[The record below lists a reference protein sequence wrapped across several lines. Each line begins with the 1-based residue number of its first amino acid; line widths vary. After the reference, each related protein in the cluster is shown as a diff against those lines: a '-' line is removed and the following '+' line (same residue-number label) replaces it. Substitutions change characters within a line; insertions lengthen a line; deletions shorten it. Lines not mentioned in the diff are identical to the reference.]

1 MLHHAANQPASR
13 HAKRLPGLG
22 LLIALM
28 LILVSRGPSI
38 AGQQKQTTCAR
49 QGRDI
54 LYRLLQAPGERAW
67 LDDAA
72 AQINPMCATV
82 AAPQPLLSNVFFH
95 VGNQAWLAQAWT
107 KAAAAYRA
115 AIARD
120 PGQAM
125 PRRRL
130 AEILLYRDQQPDA
143 ALAQLQQAQMLAPR
157 ESYTYL
163 VMAHAYLALNEPE
176 QGLQAANQAL
186 AVTQTAY
193 GFMVQGQMLAALAR
207 WPEAV
212 ASLRASIALD
222 DSTAGAY
229 LLLGNAL
236 QANGE
241 PDAARAA
248 WAEAQR
254 RDPSISAPTPAPS
267 RP

>member
-1 MLHHAANQPASR
+1 MLHRVAHQPAPR
-13 HAKRLPGLG
+13 HRLWLAPLG
-22 LLIALM
+22 LLIALA
-28 LILVSRGPSI
+28 LILIGRGSSL
-38 AGQQKQTTCAR
+38 AAQQRQTFCAR

-54 LYRLLQAPGERAW
+54 LYRLLQAPGQQAW

-72 AQINPMCATV
+72 AQINPVCATT
-82 AAPQPLLSNVFFH
+82 AAPQPLLSNVFFQ
-95 VGNQAWLAQAWT
+95 VGNRAWLAQSWA
-107 KAAAAYRA
+107 KAAAAYRT

-120 PGQAM
+120 PTQAM

-130 AEILLYRDQQPDA
+130 AEILLYRDQQPAA
-143 ALAQLQQAQMLAPR
+143 ALTQLRQAQALAPR

-163 VMAHAYLALNEPE
+163 VMAHAYLALNDPE
-176 QGLQAANQAL
+176 QGLQAANQSL

-222 DSTAGAY
+222 GSMAGVY

-241 PDAARAA
+241 VDAARAA
-248 WAEAQR
+248 WAEARR
-254 RDPSISAPTPAPS
+254 RDPSIVAPTPAP
-267 RP
+267 PQP

>member
-1 MLHHAANQPASR
+1 MLHHAADQPTPR
-13 HAKRLPGLG
+13 DRIWLPRLG
-22 LLIALM
+22 LLIALA
-28 LILVSRGPSI
+28 LILIGRGSSI
-38 AGQQKQTTCAR
+38 APQQRQTVCAR

-54 LYRLLQAPGERAW
+54 LYRMLQAPSQLAW
-67 LDDAA
+67 LDGAA
-72 AQINPMCATV
+72 AQINPVCATLS
-82 AAPQPLLSNVFFH
+82 APQPLLSNVFFQL
-95 VGNQAWLAQAWT
+95 GNQAWLVQAWA
-107 KAAAAYRA
+107 KAATAYRE

-130 AEILLYRDQQPDA
+130 AEILLYRDQQPAA
-143 ALAQLQQAQMLAPR
+143 ALAQLQQAQALAPR

-163 VMAHAYLALNEPE
+163 VMAHAYLALNDPE

-193 GFMVQGQMLAALAR
+193 GFMVQGQMLTALAR

-248 WAEAQR
+248 WAEARR
-254 RDPSISAPTPAPS
+254 RDPSIMTPAPAQQ
-267 RP
+267 